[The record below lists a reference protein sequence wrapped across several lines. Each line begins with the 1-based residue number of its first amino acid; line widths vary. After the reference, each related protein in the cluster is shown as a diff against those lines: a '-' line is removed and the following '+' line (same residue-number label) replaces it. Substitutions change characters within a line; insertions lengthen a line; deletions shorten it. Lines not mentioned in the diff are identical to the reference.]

1 MKRWSVYI
9 VTLLILN
16 INSLVYGVVSS
27 YYRTTFQ
34 LWSLSHYLIYCVLL
48 FLASKIII
56 TTVFKSKFVKNVFI
70 SSFIISFF
78 TLILG
83 WYLTSLKVKSTV
95 FICILISQ
103 LASEGLSF
111 FMTLYCKRHSFINK
125 DDITSFSFEDGV
137 KYGLRII
144 MEENSDEEY
153 NKRIMQCTT
162 FTPIILIL
170 IIILYI
176 IIPNILKRSNNRINI
191 ILFSIPIIFGFILIN
206 NYRNRLYYKK
216 NKYIKKAIFETILIL
231 TGIAFLFYFEGF
243 VYYKTY
249 FINFYVLVIPIAMLY
264 SVLDTNYKVSKEYI
278 RIINQK
284 KKQE

>member
-1 MKRWSVYI
+1 MK
-9 VTLLILN
+9 
-16 INSLVYGVVSS
+16 
-27 YYRTTFQ
+27 
-34 LWSLSHYLIYCVLL
+34 
-48 FLASKIII
+48 
-56 TTVFKSKFVKNVFI
+56 
-70 SSFIISFF
+70 F
-78 TLILG
+78 T
-83 WYLTSLKVKSTV
+83 
-95 FICILISQ
+95 
-103 LASEGLSF
+103 
-111 FMTLYCKRHSFINK
+111 H
-125 DDITSFSFEDGV
+125 
-137 KYGLRII
+137 
-144 MEENSDEEY
+144 
-153 NKRIMQCTT
+153 
-162 FTPIILIL
+162 
-170 IIILYI
+170 I